1 MCKVDSASV
10 LRCGEKVYLAICF
23 FIVLSFAKGKLIN
36 IIQTQENTRMIK
48 LITAAS
54 MLVATS
60 IVSVG
65 AAIAS
70 PPHTTVSGQPAAWRF
85 GESQTIQTKPTVQP
99 TTGTQD
105 SKPQAAADKGEVKS
119 IDVQPPAA
127 SVSRSNSCTGD
138 AASATPPVVNNP
150 HHLRNVVW
158 RNARMACTQ

>member
-1 MCKVDSASV
+1 M
-10 LRCGEKVYLAICF
+10 
-23 FIVLSFAKGKLIN
+23 N
-36 IIQTQENTRMIK
+36 Q

-70 PPHTTVSGQPAAWRF
+70 PTHTTVSGQPAAWRF
-85 GESQTIQTKPTVQP
+85 GQSWTIHTKPTVQP
-99 TTGTQD
+99 TSDAQD
-105 SKPQAAADKGEVKS
+105 SNLQGAVDKSEVKS
-119 IDVQPPAA
+119 VGESPAA
-127 SVSRSNSCTGD
+127 PVSRSNSCTGE

-158 RNARMACTQ
+158 RNARMACSR

>member
-1 MCKVDSASV
+1 MS
-10 LRCGEKVYLAICF
+10 
-23 FIVLSFAKGKLIN
+23 
-36 IIQTQENTRMIK
+36 K

-70 PPHTTVSGQPAAWRF
+70 PPHTTVSGQPAAWGF

-119 IDVQPPAA
+119 IDVQSSAPVP
-127 SVSRSNSCTGD
+127 RSNACTGD
-138 AASATPPVVNNP
+138 AASATPPVVNNRN
-150 HHLRNVVW
+150 HLRNVVW
-158 RNARMACTQ
+158 RNARMACTR

>member
-1 MCKVDSASV
+1 M
-10 LRCGEKVYLAICF
+10 
-23 FIVLSFAKGKLIN
+23 N
-36 IIQTQENTRMIK
+36 Q

-70 PPHTTVSGQPAAWRF
+70 PLTVSGQPAVWRF
-85 GESQTIQTKPTVQP
+85 GQSRTIQAKPIAQP
-99 TTGTQD
+99 TLDTQD
-105 SKPQAAADKGEVKS
+105 SKPQAAVDKGEVKS
-119 IDVQPPAA
+119 IDEAPAA
-127 SVSRSNSCTGD
+127 PISQSNSCRGD

-158 RNARMACTQ
+158 RNARMACTR

>member
-1 MCKVDSASV
+1 MN
-10 LRCGEKVYLAICF
+10 R
-23 FIVLSFAKGKLIN
+23 
-36 IIQTQENTRMIK
+36 

-65 AAIAS
+65 AAIAN
-70 PPHTTVSGQPAAWRF
+70 PITVSGQPAIWKF
-85 GESQTIQTKPTVQP
+85 GQSRTIQARPVVQP
-99 TTGTQD
+99 TPDAQD
-105 SKPQAAADKGEVKS
+105 SKPQAAVDKGEVKL

-127 SVSRSNSCTGD
+127 PVSRSNSCTGD

-158 RNARMACTQ
+158 RNARMACTR

>member
-1 MCKVDSASV
+1 M
-10 LRCGEKVYLAICF
+10 
-23 FIVLSFAKGKLIN
+23 N
-36 IIQTQENTRMIK
+36 Q

-70 PPHTTVSGQPAAWRF
+70 PTHTTVSGQPATWKF
-85 GESQTIQTKPTVQP
+85 GQSLTIQTKPTVQP
-99 TTGTQD
+99 TTETQD
-105 SKPQAAADKGEVKS
+105 SKPQAAVDKGEVKS
-119 IDVQPPAA
+119 VGESPATP
-127 SVSRSNSCTGD
+127 VSRSNSCTGE

-158 RNARMACTQ
+158 RNARMACTR